1 MKSFLDYVFSG
12 PKLTNQ
18 QCQLKMSNFMFC
30 CVWGGECAVCLK
42 DNFPAGA
49 ASALIIDFMTHT

>member
-18 QCQLKMSNFMFC
+18 QCLLKMSNFMFS
-30 CVWGGECAVCLK
+30 CVWGGECAVCMK
-42 DNFPAGA
+42 DNFPAKPHMVV
-49 ASALIIDFMTHT
+49 LVVLCLNY